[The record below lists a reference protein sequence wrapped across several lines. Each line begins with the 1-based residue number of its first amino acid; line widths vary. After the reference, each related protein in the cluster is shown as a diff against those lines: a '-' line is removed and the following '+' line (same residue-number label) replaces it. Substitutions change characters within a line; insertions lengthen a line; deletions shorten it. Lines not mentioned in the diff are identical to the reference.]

1 MFVFL
6 FIVILQCNNKEMGL
20 TKTDAFTESQ
30 NELASICKAL
40 GHPARIAIVEHLIA
54 TNSCITGDL
63 VDVLPLSQATVSQHL
78 RELKNAGI
86 IQGTISGTSVNYCI
100 NAENWNKIASTLSL
114 MLRSYNPGCC

>member
-1 MFVFL
+1 
-6 FIVILQCNNKEMGL
+6 MGL

-30 NELASICKAL
+30 NSIASICKAL
-40 GHPARIAIVEHLIA
+40 GHPARIAIIEHLIA

-78 RELKNAGI
+78 RELKKAGI

-100 NAENWNKIASTLSL
+100 NAENWNKIASTLSH
-114 MLRSYNPGCC
+114 MLRSYNPSCC